1 MMAAKRPTQTAIA
14 NFRNIDHLPIRLHLD
29 GAVPD
34 YRLRTRTGDRRAAT
48 DSPARVIAP
57 VLQIHGSARRQ
68 ADRVDHGGGFQ
79 LFHLRS
85 NELSFHR
92 I

>member
-1 MMAAKRPTQTAIA
+1 
-14 NFRNIDHLPIRLHLD
+14 
-29 GAVPD
+29 
-34 YRLRTRTGDRRAAT
+34 
-48 DSPARVIAP
+48 VIAP